1 MSVLS
6 RLIRPTVENQVEQIN
21 DLVRGNL
28 VDVIVQLESDTQ
40 ADMAMR
46 RAATEILSRRRKSLA
61 PRELIQNVKKPAK
74 SKSRKGRMTIAD
86 HKRAAAA
93 DLKSMLKNTELKPTL
108 ARMESKFG
116 TRKSGS
122 GKSSKYVPPSFWSSK
137 SMLLQ
142 MTKSELSA
150 LPKAMP
156 NVRDIHVNRKLSI
169 PIVKESKPLAIESE
183 DRLSTTWGLGKT
195 NAFGAWGVY
204 GAEGQNTTVAVLDTG
219 IDANHPDLA
228 GKIAAFA
235 EFDDQGT
242 IVSTEP
248 RDSDE
253 HGTHVAGT
261 IAGGNESGRYI
272 GMAPQAEI
280 AAGLVL
286 DGSEGGTDAQV
297 LAGIEWAVENEVD
310 VINMSL
316 GGLIM
321 DNSTTPPT
329 YTEAIVS
336 AILAGI
342 PVVCAIGNEGEQT
355 SGLPGSDLF
364 ALAVGATDAADRS
377 AGFSGGRTQIIFESD
392 FLNPSI
398 LPIPYIKPDLSAPGV
413 AVLSSVPGGNY
424 KAFSGTSMATP
435 HVSGAIALLKSAI
448 DFGDLEGAELAFGI
462 QELITGSVD
471 DIGEN
476 GQDSRYG
483 FGRLDALRAI
493 DFAASQGFPLDL

>member
-1 MSVLS
+1 MSILS
-6 RLIRPTVENQVEQIN
+6 RLFRPTVENQIEQIN

-28 VDVIVQLESDTQ
+28 VDVIVQLDSDSR
-40 ADMAMR
+40 ADVAMR

-61 PRELIQNVKKPAK
+61 PRELIQNAKRHSK

-86 HKRAAAA
+86 HKRVAAA
-93 DLKSMLKNTELKPTL
+93 DLKSMLKTTELKPTL

-116 TRKSGS
+116 KPQSGS
-122 GKSSKYVPPSFWSSK
+122 KSSKYVPPSFWSSK

-142 MTKSELSA
+142 MTKSELTA

-204 GAEGQNTTVAVLDTG
+204 GAEGQNVTVAVLDTG
-219 IDANHPDLA
+219 IDANHPDLE

-242 IVSTEP
+242 IISTEP

-261 IAGGNESGRYI
+261 IAGGNASGRYI

-286 DGSEGGTDAQV
+286 DGNEGGTDAQV

-355 SGLPGSDLF
+355 TGLPGSDLF

-413 AVLSSVPGGNY
+413 AVRSSVPDGGY

-448 DFGDLEGAELAFGI
+448 DFSDLEGADLAFGI

-493 DFAASQGFPLDL
+493 DFAVSQGFPLDL